1 MTLNSHLQ
9 KQQRAVVARSVF
21 LYEIAQAHEKLFAT
35 VSLGILYQAVDQFQ
49 FVVPEGYEITEAD
62 SPLVARWEVR
72 QEGGRR
78 VLHVQL
84 REKTTETVVLR
95 IAATRAPGQVG
106 AWRAPRLEPLDV
118 VGGVAVLGLLVEDPL
133 KAESLAAEGLIP
145 IDTSVLS
152 PTLPRGVSD
161 GPTVR
166 PVAAWYA
173 PHSDFTLTARY
184 VQPPAEMAVTTSL
197 LLILADKGQEVFG
210 GLSFLPRVEK
220 RFAFDLSVPSGW
232 QVDRVTAAD
241 GQPLRFERHSAAQ
254 AAPAAA
260 AERIRVAVPAG
271 MPIGEE
277 FQSEFSRRAHSAG
290 LACRM
295 VVGSGGVSRARRARH
310 RTR

>member
-1 MTLNSHLQ
+1 MRNFSPPFRSAFFTKRSTSSNSSFRKDTRLPRQTLRWWRVGKCGKKAAAECFTCNCAK
-9 KQQRAVVARSVF
+9 KQPKPWCSASRRSAR
-21 LYEIAQAHEKLFAT
+21 
-35 VSLGILYQAVDQFQ
+35 
-49 FVVPEGYEITEAD
+49 
-62 SPLVARWEVR
+62 
-72 QEGGRR
+72 
-78 VLHVQL
+78 
-84 REKTTETVVLR
+84 
-95 IAATRAPGQVG
+95 PGQVD

-173 PHSDFTLTARY
+173 PHSDFTLTAQY

-220 RFAFDLSVPSGW
+220 RFAFDLP
-232 QVDRVTAAD
+232 
-241 GQPLRFERHSAAQ
+241 
-254 AAPAAA
+254 
-260 AERIRVAVPAG
+260 
-271 MPIGEE
+271 
-277 FQSEFSRRAHSAG
+277 SRRDGRST
-290 LACRM
+290 
-295 VVGSGGVSRARRARH
+295 VSRRPMASRFVSNVIRRLERRRPLPPSESALPCPPECRSARSSK
-310 RTR
+310 